1 MRTQLLTSIGA
12 LGVVVSLL
20 VLSGPIQ
27 ITPENAG
34 PIWMTPWAE
43 PNLRGIWTV
52 EADSPLQRPAKYTNQ
67 EFLLK
72 HRRAE
77 LDQARGALLGS
88 NKRECGV
95 P

>member
-27 ITPENAG
+27 ITAENAG
-34 PIWMTPWAE
+34 PIWMTPWGE

-52 EADSPLQRPAKYTNQ
+52 ESDTPLQRPSKYTNQ
-67 EFLLK
+67 EFFTE
-72 HRRAE
+72 A
-77 LDQARGALLGS
+77 QARRVESSARS
-88 NKRECGV
+88 ASRQQQA
-95 P
+95 